1 MIHLRFFF
9 LVVFV
14 ALSLFVAGS
23 CLWAQDWTEG
33 EGETNQG
40 EERLIYID
48 EVMIPPRAEGAS
60 GITVTIY
67 GAMPDPSWGYEG
79 CSVQVEDFD
88 IIISAKCKKLK
99 LPEGVQ
105 AVMVI
110 VPVVDEVTVMV
121 DEPGVYRVVVRGY
134 QVEVEIEVEVGG

>member
-9 LVVFV
+9 LVIFT

-23 CLWAQDWTEG
+23 CLWAQDWAEG
-33 EGETNQG
+33 EGETTQG

-48 EVMIPPRAEGAS
+48 EVMIPPRAELAS

-134 QVEVEIEVEVGG
+134 QLEAESEVEVRE

>member
-9 LVVFV
+9 LVVFT

-23 CLWAQDWTEG
+23 CLWAQGWAEG
-33 EGETNQG
+33 EGETTQG

-48 EVMIPPRAEGAS
+48 EVMIPPRAELAS

-67 GAMPDPSWGYEG
+67 GAMPNPSWKYEG

-134 QVEVEIEVEVGG
+134 QVEAESEVEVGG